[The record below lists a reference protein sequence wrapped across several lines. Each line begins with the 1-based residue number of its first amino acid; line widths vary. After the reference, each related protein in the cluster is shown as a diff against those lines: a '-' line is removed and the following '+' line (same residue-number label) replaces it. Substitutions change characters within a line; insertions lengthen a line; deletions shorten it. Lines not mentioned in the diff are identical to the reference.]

1 MQGSTWKESDAA
13 RGPDS
18 SSFERRWERSIGNR
32 VQPACVHRQYARTL
46 NDAKALTLLQIGFR
60 CLPPLSALP
69 LLSHLGRLSTQRRL
83 GLPFGLS
90 LPAGLANISSFHIP
104 AGGPP
109 RGGPAPLQ
117 ASFWLCAPRTGSSMK
132 GPRRTSA
139 RRRAEA
145 DAEQAYRVAQSFQLG
160 DGLRHLAAGTR
171 GRPKRCVQA
180 QYDKNVER
188 APSPLPSNVRR
199 VSADCCGASR
209 RSDAV
214 VRCSMLG
221 RSRCHG

>member
-1 MQGSTWKESDAA
+1 MRPPPIRADPQRRQSFDAA
-13 RGPDS
+13 A
-18 SSFERRWERSIGNR
+18 NR
-32 VQPACVHRQYARTL
+32 VPMSA
-46 NDAKALTLLQIGFR
+46 
-60 CLPPLSALP
+60 PLSALP

-160 DGLRHLAAGTR
+160 DGLRHRAAGTR

-180 QYDKNVER
+180 RYDKNVER
-188 APSPLPSNVRR
+188 APSLLPSNVRR
-199 VSADCCGASR
+199 VFRRLPWRVPPKRCCRQMFNAWSEPMPWMIEK
-209 RSDAV
+209 SLN
-214 VRCSMLG
+214 CSV
-221 RSRCHG
+221 